1 MPHPEARVGAPP
13 EILELVER
21 YGRNCDVYRHGHYK
35 EAELRTE
42 FLDPF
47 FESLGWDMA
56 NRQGYAEAYKDVVHE
71 AAIKIGG
78 GTKAPDYCMR
88 AGGSRKFFV
97 EAKRPALNIKVDVDA
112 VFQLRRYAWSAK
124 LPLGILTNF
133 EGFAVYDCTRE
144 PAQLEDPRTA
154 RVLYVA
160 YDEYDSRWHEI
171 SSVFSRDAVLKG
183 LFDTYAASTRAK
195 RGSAEVDDAFL
206 AELDSWRMELA
217 KNLFANN
224 PSLAQRELNWA
235 IQETID
241 RIVFL
246 RICEDRGIEDY
257 GKLRSAASGRD
268 VYASLVALFRQAD
281 DKYNSGLFH
290 FSSEPQRDPPDN
302 LTPVLIVADGLLKRL
317 LARLYYPDSPYE
329 FSVLPPDILGQVY
342 ERFLGKTICVDNG
355 RVSVQDRPEVAKAG
369 GVYYTPTHVVDYI
382 VRQTLRPFLDDA
394 HLSQMR
400 GEDGKPLRVIDPACG
415 SGSFLLG
422 AYQVLL
428 DWYLDRYLA
437 ERAKWARGTRAAI
450 REDGRGGWR
459 LTTAE
464 RKAILLRHIY
474 GVDLDAQ
481 AVEVTRLSLLLKVLE
496 GETEETLQAQLAM
509 FHARALP
516 DLDKNIKCGN
526 SLVSPDIYD
535 DAGGRSIGDTDSRQI
550 NAFDW
555 RAEFGDVLPGG
566 GFDAVVGNPPWLMAG
581 YYVKHSLPYFRSHYE
596 SATGKFD
603 LYYLFLERALRV
615 LAPTGRI
622 GMIVPNKFFHTR
634 AATSLRGALSAGR
647 RLEAIAD
654 FGEEQVFSRATNYSC
669 ILSFGRVPSDEVR
682 VSRVTADLTTTD
694 TFSVSADSLTTT
706 PWTLAGAQDGAV
718 FARMRA
724 SSTPL
729 KELASHFGNGVQTG
743 ADAVYVIAGSR
754 ASTLHLEPDAL
765 RPFFQGRDVRRY
777 AAGASRAQI
786 IFPYKEVG
794 DRYQVMSEGEL
805 APWSMTMTYLQ
816 SNRARLDRRVWFG
829 KDAAEISGAW
839 FGLMYVD
846 RPTAFAS
853 QHLLVPALAKS
864 PRFSLDTGSLFA
876 TGTAGV
882 TSVVPKP
889 NTSIRYLLAV
899 LNSSAMAFYATRH
912 SPVFRGGYHK
922 FSRGYLEELP
932 IPRLDER
939 DETQAATRQRLEELV
954 DSRLAVASDQASEE
968 VPTERAALIRE
979 ARRLDTQIDELVCA
993 LYGLDQSQ
1001 MAFIEAS
1008 EKSRLVNAATGRGTL
1023 SPSNPLDSGMVDPD
1037 EPS

>member
-1 MPHPEARVGAPP
+1 MGAPL
-13 EILELVER
+13 EVLELVER
-21 YGRNCDVYRHGHYK
+21 YGRNRDVYRHGPYK

-71 AAIKIGG
+71 AALKIGG

-97 EAKRPALNIKVDVDA
+97 EAKRPSLNIKNDVDA

-124 LPLGILTNF
+124 LHMGILTNF

-144 PAQLEDPRTA
+144 PAQLEDPRTS
-154 RVLYVA
+154 RVLYVP

-171 SSVFSRDAVLKG
+171 ASVFSRDAVLKG
-183 LFDTYAASTRAK
+183 LFDTYATSTRAK
-195 RGSAEVDDAFL
+195 RGAAEVDDAFL
-206 AELDSWRMELA
+206 IELDSWRMELA
-217 KNLFANN
+217 KNLFRNN
-224 PSLAQRELNWA
+224 PSLTQPELNWA
-235 IQETID
+235 VQQTID

-246 RICEDRGIEDY
+246 RICEDRGIENY
-257 GKLRSAASGRD
+257 GRLRTAASGPGA
-268 VYASLVALFRQAD
+268 YPSLLALFRQAD

-290 FSSEPQRDPPDN
+290 FSSEAHRDPPDG
-302 LTPVLIVADGLLKRL
+302 LTPTLMVDDRLLKKL
-317 LARLYYPDSPYE
+317 VTRLYYPDSPYE

-342 ERFLGKTICVDNG
+342 ERFLGKTICVDGG
-355 RVSVQDRPEVAKAG
+355 RIEIQDRPEVAKAG

-382 VRQTLRPFLDDA
+382 VRQTLGPLL
-394 HLSQMR
+394 HESGISQIR
-400 GEDGKPLRVIDPACG
+400 GDGAKSLRVIDPACG

-437 ERAKWARGTRAAI
+437 DRSKWGRGTRAVI

-464 RKAILLRHIY
+464 RKAVLLRHIY

-496 GETEETLQAQLAM
+496 GETEETLQSQLAM
-509 FHARALP
+509 FHDRALP

-535 DAGGRSIGDTDSRQI
+535 DAAGRSIGEADSGQF

-555 RAEFGDVLPGG
+555 SAEFEDILARG

-581 YYVKHSLPYFRSHYE
+581 YYVKPSLPYFQSHYQ

-615 LAPTGRI
+615 LAPTGRV

-634 AATSLRGALSAGR
+634 AATSLRGALCAGR

-669 ILSFGRVPSDEVR
+669 ILSFGRAPSDQISI
-682 VSRVTADLTTTD
+682 SRVTASLATTE
-694 TFSVSADSLTTT
+694 TFTVPADSLTAS
-706 PWTLAGAQDGAV
+706 PWALAGDRDSAV
-718 FARMRA
+718 FSRMRA
-724 SSTPL
+724 SSAPL
-729 KELASHFGNGVQTG
+729 KDMTSHFGNGVQTG
-743 ADAVYVIAGSR
+743 SDAVYVISGSR
-754 ASTLHLEPDAL
+754 ARTLNLEPDAI
-765 RPFFQGRDVRRY
+765 RPFFQGRDIRRY

-794 DRYQVMSEGEL
+794 DRYEVVSEDEL
-805 APWSMTMTYLQ
+805 ARWPMTTAYLQ
-816 SNRARLDRRVWFG
+816 GNRASLEKRIWFG
-829 KDAAEISGAW
+829 RNASEMSGAW

-846 RPTAFAS
+846 RPAAFAS
-853 QHLLVPALAKS
+853 QHLLVPALAKA
-864 PRFSLDTGSLFA
+864 PRFSLDSGSLFA

-889 NTSIRYLLAV
+889 HTSIRFLLAV
-899 LNSSAMAFYATRH
+899 LNSTAMAFYATRH

-922 FSRGYLEELP
+922 FSRRYLEDLP
-932 IPRLDER
+932 IPRLDDR
-939 DETQAATRQRLEELV
+939 DESQAATRMRLEELV
-954 DSRLAVASDQASEE
+954 DSRLAVAGDQAVEA
-968 VPTERAALIRE
+968 VPHQRAALARE
-979 ARRLDTQIDELVCA
+979 ASRLDSQIDELVYG
-993 LYGLDQSQ
+993 LYGLDQTEI
-1001 MAFIEAS
+1001 AFIEAS
-1008 EKSRLVNAATGRGTL
+1008 EKRRLEPSATIRGA
-1023 SPSNPLDSGMVDPD
+1023 PSSGDLLESEVDGPD